1 MTFVKE
7 MRIEKSEIHLWQL
20 EQADFELSSLQRHC
34 LAWLT
39 ELELKRF
46 QRLQFD
52 RHRKQLLLGR
62 VLMRVALSNYDR
74 SVAAASWNFTHNDYG
89 KPAISEEQNSA
100 SLYFNLSHSVEKVV
114 LAVSRFK
121 DIGVDVQCA
130 RKSRRIAA
138 ISQRYF
144 SGTEADELLNL
155 PEEQRQSRFYDL
167 WTLKEAYIKACGKGF
182 TIPLQYFS
190 YGFLGDD
197 KLTVEFDA
205 QLYDVESMW
214 QFWQLSAGLD
224 FKLAIAAKT
233 GKEGLV
239 HTLSGWRLI
248 GLDKFLKQ
256 EVQIIRSK

>member
-1 MTFVKE
+1 MTE

-20 EQADFELSSLQRHC
+20 EQTDFELSALQGEC

-39 ELELKRF
+39 ETELKKF
-46 QRLQFD
+46 QRYQFD

-62 VLMRVALSNYDR
+62 VLMRVALSSYDR
-74 SVAAASWNFTHNDYG
+74 SVAPASWNFIHNDYG
-89 KPAISEEQNSA
+89 KPEISKEQNST

-114 LAVSRFK
+114 LAVSRLK
-121 DIGVDVQCA
+121 DIGIDVECT

-144 SGTEADELLNL
+144 SDKEAEELLIL
-155 PEEQRQSRFYDL
+155 SEDQKQSRFYDL
-167 WTLKEAYIKACGKGF
+167 WTLKEAYIKACGMGL

-190 YGFLGDD
+190 YGFLGDNR
-197 KLTVEFDA
+197 LTVEFDA
-205 QLYDVESMW
+205 RLYDVERMW
-214 QFWQLSAGLD
+214 QLWQLSAGLD

-239 HTLSGWRLI
+239 HTLSGWRLV
-248 GLDKFLKQ
+248 GLDKFFEQ
-256 EVQIIRSK
+256 EVQVIRSK

>member
-1 MTFVKE
+1 
-7 MRIEKSEIHLWQL
+7 
-20 EQADFELSSLQRHC
+20 
-34 LAWLT
+34 
-39 ELELKRF
+39 
-46 QRLQFD
+46 
-52 RHRKQLLLGR
+52 LLLGR

-144 SGTEADELLNL
+144 SGTEADELLIL

-182 TIPLQYFS
+182 TIPLQHFS

-214 QFWQLSAGLD
+214 QLWQLSAGPD

-239 HTLSGWRLI
+239 HRLSGWRLI
-248 GLDKFLKQ
+248 GLDRFFEQ
-256 EVQIIRSK
+256 EVQVIRSK

>member
-1 MTFVKE
+1 MKE

-20 EQADFELSSLQRHC
+20 EQEDFDLSSLQRHC

-144 SGTEADELLNL
+144 SGTEADELLIL

-182 TIPLQYFS
+182 TIPLQHFS

-214 QFWQLSAGLD
+214 QLWQLSAGPD

-239 HTLSGWRLI
+239 HRLSGWRLI
-248 GLDKFLKQ
+248 GLDKFFEQ
-256 EVQIIRSK
+256 EVQVIRSK

>member
-1 MTFVKE
+1 MKE

-144 SGTEADELLNL
+144 SGTEADELLIL

-182 TIPLQYFS
+182 TIPLQHFS
-190 YGFLGDD
+190 YGFLGDN
-197 KLTVEFDA
+197 KLTVDFDA

-214 QFWQLSAGLD
+214 QLWQLSAGPD

-239 HTLSGWRLI
+239 HRLSGWRLI
-248 GLDKFLKQ
+248 GLDKFFEQ
-256 EVQIIRSK
+256 EVQVIRSK

>member
-20 EQADFELSSLQRHC
+20 EQEDFDLSSLQRHC

-74 SVAAASWNFTHNDYG
+74 SMAAASWNFTHNDYG
-89 KPAISEEQNSA
+89 KPAISEKQNSA

-114 LAVSRFK
+114 LAVSRFR

-144 SGTEADELLNL
+144 SGTEADELLIL

-182 TIPLQYFS
+182 TIPLQHFS

-214 QFWQLSAGLD
+214 QLWQLSAGSD

-239 HTLSGWRLI
+239 HRLSGWRLI
-248 GLDKFLKQ
+248 GLDRFFEQ
-256 EVQIIRSK
+256 EVQVIRSK